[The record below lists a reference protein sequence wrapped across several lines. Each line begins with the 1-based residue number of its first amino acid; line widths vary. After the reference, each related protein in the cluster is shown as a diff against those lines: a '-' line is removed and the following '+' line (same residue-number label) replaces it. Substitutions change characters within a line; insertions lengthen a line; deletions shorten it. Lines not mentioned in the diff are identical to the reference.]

1 MFFLPFLG
9 GKTVPFGVKAGLSFF
24 LALIEW
30 NILQTVTMP
39 VSVLQLLG
47 FAIEQ
52 IMIGLCV
59 GFMISCIFTAVQ
71 AAGEIIGMQIGF
83 SIVNV
88 FDPENQQPESII
100 SRYFYISA
108 VMIFF
113 AIGGHHFLVRT
124 IHESFTS
131 VPLGR
136 FVLSG
141 NLFPIILNE
150 TTIMLTTAV
159 KLSAPVL
166 MTILISNVGMGIVAK
181 TVPQINVFIV
191 GMPLNIGIG
200 LMTLY
205 VTMSV
210 FLTVFSSHIDGVFSR
225 VLKMLPFLGG

>member
-1 MFFLPFLG
+1 MPY
-9 GKTVPFGVKAGLSFF
+9 GVKAGLAFF

-30 NILQTVTMP
+30 NILNSIAMP
-39 VSVLQLLG
+39 VTVLQLLG

-52 IMIGLCV
+52 IMIGLCI
-59 GFMISCIFTAVQ
+59 GFMISCIFTSVQ

-88 FDPENQQPESII
+88 FDPESQQQESII
-100 SRYFYISA
+100 SRYFYISS

-124 IHESFTS
+124 IHESFTV

-150 TTIMLTTAV
+150 TTVMLATAV
-159 KLSAPVL
+159 KFSAPVL
-166 MTILISNVGMGIVAK
+166 MTILISNVGMGIIAK

-200 LMTLY
+200 ITTLY

>member
-9 GKTVPFGVKAGLSFF
+9 GKTVPFGVKAGLAFF

-141 NLFPIILNE
+141 NLFPILLNE